1 MRSIPSL
8 MDGLKPSQRK
18 ILYACFKRNLKNE
31 IKVAQLAGYVAEH
44 SAYHHGEMSLCSTI
58 ISMAQ
63 NFVGSNNLNL
73 LEPIGQ
79 FGTRHQNGKD
89 HASARYIFTCLNG
102 LTRYLFNEADD
113 HIVEYLEE
121 DNFSI

>member
-1 MRSIPSL
+1 

-18 ILYACFKRNLKNE
+18 ILFACFKRNLKNE

-58 ISMAQ
+58 VSMAQ
-63 NFVGSNNLNL
+63 NFIGSNNLNL

-79 FGTRHQNGKD
+79 FGTRHMNGKD
-89 HASARYIFTCLNG
+89 SASARYIFTCLNS

-113 HIVEYLEE
+113 HIVEYQ
-121 DNFSI
+121 